1 MQSGIVIPSYNEAE
15 NIGMLIKEIIAVLPS
30 ASIVVVDD
38 SPNEA
43 TVDAVKSLGLDQVH
57 IIHRTHK
64 DGRGSALIVG
74 LEYLLQKNSD
84 ILIEMD
90 ADFSHPPKQLEE
102 LIRTFEEKKL
112 AMLIASR
119 YLSGSR
125 IDNWSMTRRIFSR
138 CANFVARRLLQIPI
152 ADYTN
157 GYRLYSHEAARLI
170 VANCGKMG
178 KGFIPLSEIVTQLY
192 YRGFPIGEIP
202 THFVNRARGQSSL
215 NFVEIKNAAIGI
227 MKIYGLRKKL
237 QREFHKVHTTIS

>member
-15 NIGMLIKEIIAVLPS
+15 NIGMLIKEIVTVLPG
-30 ASIVVVDD
+30 ALIVVVDD
-38 SPNEA
+38 SPNEE
-43 TVDAVKSLGLDQVH
+43 TVNAVKSLGLEHVH

-64 DGRGSALIVG
+64 DGRGSAVIVG
-74 LEYLLQKNSD
+74 LQYLLDKKTD

-90 ADFSHPPKQLEE
+90 ADFSHPPKQLLE

-119 YLSGSR
+119 YLKGSR
-125 IDNWSMTRRIFSR
+125 IDNWSMMRRIFSR

-157 GYRLYSHEAARLI
+157 GYRVYSREAAELI
-170 VANCGKMG
+170 TANCGKMG

-215 NFVEIKNAAIGI
+215 NFVEIKNAALGI

-237 QREFHKVHTTIS
+237 QKEFPNVETRIS